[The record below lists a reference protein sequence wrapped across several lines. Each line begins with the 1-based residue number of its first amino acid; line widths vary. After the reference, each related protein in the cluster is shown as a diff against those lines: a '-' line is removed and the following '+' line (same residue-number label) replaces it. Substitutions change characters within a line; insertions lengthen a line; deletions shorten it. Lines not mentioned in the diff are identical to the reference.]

1 MQHLIDYWHLY
12 LMAAFYGIAGIQH
25 FRKPWFFIKI
35 TPPWVPKADTVN
47 IIVGVIEVAIAIGLV
62 IPATRSIAAWVT
74 IALLI
79 AVFPANWYHHQKARK
94 KGKMVKG
101 TLIRLPIQLLL
112 IWWAWAY
119 T

>member
-1 MQHLIDYWHLY
+1 
-12 LMAAFYGIAGIQH
+12 MAAFYGFAGIQH
-25 FRKPWFFIKI
+25 FRKPWFFLKI
-35 TPPWVPKADTVN
+35 TPPWVPKPETVN
-47 IIVGVIEVAIAIGLV
+47 VIVGVAEVAIAIGLV
-62 IPATRSIAAWVT
+62 IPATRSIAAWGT

-94 KGKMVKG
+94 KGKMVIG